1 MTVGCDDAC
10 WLSVLGGAKCAVAVA
25 LVHNHV
31 STHVNLPLSCLNN
44 WRLPENTS
52 HTSSFY
58 PAILLEIWISSVL
71 FLEYLVERF
80 GLVQM
85 IVSLLCEGEG
95 GVVAASLE
103 AGPPLAASQLLGAG
117 RGSQGE
123 GGRRKVG
130 KLQIWAGASNC
141 LRNHGPRTT
150 SML

>member
-1 MTVGCDDAC
+1 
-10 WLSVLGGAKCAVAVA
+10 
-25 LVHNHV
+25 
-31 STHVNLPLSCLNN
+31 
-44 WRLPENTS
+44 
-52 HTSSFY
+52 
-58 PAILLEIWISSVL
+58 
-71 FLEYLVERF
+71 
-80 GLVQM
+80 M

-95 GVVAASLE
+95 VAASLE

-150 SML
+150 SMLWFCLFLWGWGVGLYLPILGLGCRWFSSVFDCLRSCVLGTVINLVLRWENFPPGFVLGLNILLVHRGWRHLIIMMVMMIMLIMMI